1 MQNPAQNLLNCFK
14 RFPVFGSTRST
25 LKRTCK
31 LKSVHRPSCLP
42 HALRILL
49 LLAVTYS
56 LAQRSALPNS
66 DCIAFFNTECGT
78 NMRSQ
83 VCVSLLVSCILWD
96 EVKVFSTDD
105 QRPVHL
111 RGDNSSCEDTASNG
125 HQTGEWA
132 FLVWKKSPSQKLRLE
147 IIGLYSL
154 PMYVPSMAVLGV
166 RKPNPT
172 SLYHLRPPFP
182 ILLLFAFVLWL
193 RKM

>member
-1 MQNPAQNLLNCFK
+1 
-14 RFPVFGSTRST
+14 
-25 LKRTCK
+25 
-31 LKSVHRPSCLP
+31 
-42 HALRILL
+42 
-49 LLAVTYS
+49 
-56 LAQRSALPNS
+56 
-66 DCIAFFNTECGT
+66 
-78 NMRSQ
+78 MRSQ

-105 QRPVHL
+105 QRSVHL
-111 RGDNSSCEDTASNG
+111 RGDNSSREDAASNG

-132 FLVWKKSPSQKLRLE
+132 FLVWKKSLSQKLRLE

-154 PMYVPSMAVLGV
+154 PMYVPSIAVLGV